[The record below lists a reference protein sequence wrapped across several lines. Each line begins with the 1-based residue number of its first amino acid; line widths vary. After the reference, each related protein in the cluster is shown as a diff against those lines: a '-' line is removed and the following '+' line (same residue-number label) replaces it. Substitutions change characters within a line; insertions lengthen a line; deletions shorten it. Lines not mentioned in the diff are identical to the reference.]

1 MDIFV
6 ELLDNLLIKIN
17 SSINEKIIGINYLEN
32 IKFQLIE
39 KLTVLENNIIEDFKT
54 ELSVKKLFS
63 KKHNFNTR
71 SINYSIDYIE
81 NSISKIKHAIEKDTL
96 CIVLDGTL
104 IISVFDKNKRSL
116 SIKIDMTK
124 NKGIVLSQNTII
136 NG

>member
-1 MDIFV
+1 MNSIIFV
-6 ELLDNLLIKIN
+6 LDPLP
-17 SSINEKIIGINYLEN
+17 
-32 IKFQLIE
+32 
-39 KLTVLENNIIEDFKT
+39 
-54 ELSVKKLFS
+54 VKKLFS

-136 NG
+136 NENINKKSIILTILYD